1 MYVCSCKGGRVMSV
15 NGITGASDL
24 YSAYSAQPAVTESKS
39 AETKSEEVSAS
50 AENGVV
56 YEKSDSSSAS
66 KATYANPTLVAQ
78 LKADAEN
85 RTAQLQSLVEKL
97 IIQQKG
103 AFDKATN
110 IWDMLRKGE
119 VEVDPETRAQAQK
132 DIAEDGYWGVTQ
144 TSDRIIDFAKALAGD
159 DPEKLAEMKEAF
171 LKGYKQA
178 EKTWGG
184 ELPEISKRTYDA
196 VLDKFDKLINGDV
209 TAVQA

>member
-1 MYVCSCKGGRVMSV
+1 MSV
-15 NGITGASDL
+15 NGITGTSDL
-24 YSAYSAQPAVTESKS
+24 YSAYSAQPAVTESKP

-50 AENGVV
+50 ADTGVV
-56 YEKSDSSSAS
+56 YEKSDDSSAA
-66 KATYANPTLVAQ
+66 KATYANPKLVAQ

-110 IWDMLRKGE
+110 IWDMLRNGE

-159 DPEKLAEMKEAF
+159 DPDKLAEMKEAF

-178 EKTWGG
+178 EETWGG